1 MNAVKELL
9 EYTGKQQKE
18 LRIAA
23 GVSQPTVSEWVRK
36 KKDPSGERLTKVAE
50 FFGVDWRVVK
60 CLAPIPGTITSIATN
75 DEDRELWELR
85 EAARRDPDRNVLLK
99 LAKNGTA
106 QDVRQAVALIDALRA
121 TNPDFYDGDDP
132 A

>member
-1 MNAVKELL
+1 MNMVKELL
-9 EYTGKQQKE
+9 EYTGKPQKE
-18 LRIAA
+18 LYLAV
-23 GVSQPTVSEWVRK
+23 GVSQPTVSEWVNK
-36 KKDPSGERLTKVAE
+36 KKDPSGERLQKVAA
-50 FFGVDWRVVK
+50 FFGVDWKVVK
-60 CLAPIPGTITSIATN
+60 GLAPIPESSPVPET

-85 EAARRDPDRNVLLK
+85 EAARRDPDRQALLK

-106 QDVRQAVALIDALRA
+106 KDVKQVMALVDALRA

>member
-1 MNAVKELL
+1 MNMVKELL
-9 EYTGKQQKE
+9 EYTGKAQKE
-18 LRIAA
+18 LHIAV
-23 GVSQPTVSEWVRK
+23 GVSQPTVSEWVNK
-36 KKDPSGERLTKVAE
+36 KKDPSGERLQKVAE
-50 FFGVDWRVVK
+50 FFGVDWKVVK
-60 CLAPIPGTITSIATN
+60 GLVPMPDAIPGSVT

-85 EAARRDPDRNVLLK
+85 EAARRDPDRQALLK

-106 QDVRQAVALIDALRA
+106 KDVKQVMALVDALRA

>member
-1 MNAVKELL
+1 MLGDEMRRLR
-9 EYTGKQQKE
+9 KQRKLNQYDLAE
-18 LRIAA
+18 AMGMSQATIASWEN
-23 GVSQPTVSEWVRK
+23 GTRK
-36 KKDPSGERLTKVAE
+36 PDIEAIAKMAE
-50 FFGVDWRVVK
+50 FFNTTTDALLGVR
-60 CLAPIPGTITSIATN
+60 AAGEQSP
-75 DEDRELWELR
+75 EDRELWELR